1 MDPKFSRRTAL
12 SMGGA
17 GATLAATGALAQTFG
32 NPDRPPEGAIN
43 ATPEAESIQ
52 GPKNKPLSHL
62 FPDAESP
69 PPTDVGG
76 VPRFWSSFEIASRRI
91 QAGGWAR
98 QVTQDD
104 FPAST
109 EVSGVNMRLA
119 AGGIRE
125 LHWHNAGEWAIMTY
139 GHCRVTVLDQDGRLW
154 IGDVEEG
161 DLWFFPAGFPHSLQG
176 LGPDGCEFV
185 IVFDSG
191 EASEF
196 DTTLVT
202 DWFAHTPPEVLA
214 QNFNLPPEA
223 FKNVPLN
230 DLWIFQGKI
239 AGSVGLD
246 QSEDNPFIF
255 QLSRS
260 QPHVENSAGVIH
272 LADSTNFKMSTTIAA
287 ALERLKPGAMRE
299 LHWHPNAD
307 EWQYWIKGHGR
318 VGIFGA
324 GPKASTMDFGPGDLA
339 LVKRNYGH
347 YVLNTGDE
355 DVIFL
360 AVFRAPRYMEVSLAE
375 WIARLPHDLVTQHL
389 NIPEADLKKIAM
401 QRQEIVPKRQHAK

>member
-1 MDPKFSRRTAL
+1 MDQKFSRRTAL
-12 SMGGA
+12 SLGGA
-17 GATLAATGALAQTFG
+17 GATIAATGALAQTFG
-32 NPDRPPEGAIN
+32 NPDRPPQGAIN
-43 ATPEAESIQ
+43 ATPEAQSIP
-52 GPKNKPLSHL
+52 GPKNKPLSNL

-69 PPTDVGG
+69 PATDVGG
-76 VPRFWSSFEIASRRI
+76 VPRFWSSFELSNRRI

-98 QVTQDD
+98 QVTVAD
-104 FPAST
+104 FPVST

-125 LHWHNAGEWAIMTY
+125 LHWHNAAEWAIMTY
-139 GHCRVTVLDQDGRLW
+139 GHCRVTVLDQDGKLW

-214 QNFNLPPEA
+214 QNFNLAPEA

-246 QSEDNPFIF
+246 QSEDNPFLF
-255 QLSRS
+255 RLSRS
-260 QPHVENSAGVIH
+260 RPHIENAAGVIH

-299 LHWHPNAD
+299 LHWHPHAD

-324 GPKASTMDFGPGDLA
+324 GPKASTMDFSPGDLA
-339 LVKRNYGH
+339 VVKRNYGH

-375 WIARLPHDLVTQHL
+375 WIAHLPHDLVTQHL

-401 QRQEIVPKRQHAK
+401 QRQGIVPKRQK